1 MDCHVATNAD
11 HVSIEDYHVATN
23 ADHVSIEDCHVAINA
38 DHVAIDACHVVINAD
53 HVSIEDYHVAINA
66 DHVSIEDC
74 HVAINAD
81 HVAIDAC
88 HVVINAGQT
97 HHAFSAQASRSG
109 TNSIRVNLLDTQQ
122 RANHE
127 QRKLLE
133 STVWQST
140 LDAQCLNEALRK
152 VPHARPTARI
162 HDAIVVLLGCTGG

>member
-1 MDCHVATNAD
+1 MDCHVATIAV
-11 HVSIEDYHVATN
+11 HVSIEDYHVAIN
-23 ADHVSIEDCHVAINA
+23 ADHVSIEDCHVARNA

-66 DHVSIEDC
+66 DHV
-74 HVAINAD
+74 
-81 HVAIDAC
+81 AIDAC

-97 HHAFSAQASRSG
+97 HHIFSAQASRSG
-109 TNSIRVNLLDTQQ
+109 TNSIRVSSRRPNCSDANLLEFQQ

>member
-1 MDCHVATNAD
+1 MDCHVAT
-11 HVSIEDYHVATN
+11 
-23 ADHVSIEDCHVAINA
+23 
-38 DHVAIDACHVVINAD
+38 NAD

-97 HHAFSAQASRSG
+97 HHIFSTQASRSG
-109 TNSIRVNLLDTQQ
+109 TNSIRLSSRRPNCSAANLLPSQQ

-133 STVWQST
+133 NSM
-140 LDAQCLNEALRK
+140 A
-152 VPHARPTARI
+152 I
-162 HDAIVVLLGCTGG
+162 HTGCTVSE